1 MSNSCREHLDTDD
14 GGHRTEGASDDDPS
28 SNADAAMHD
37 ESEDRAAADPGGSDA
52 SELETVE
59 PQRDRLQVWAHAVRF
74 GVVPAVTILL
84 AAGAGWLQWLD
95 TSARGSQIAATQSV
109 RAATEDSIAM
119 LSYRSETV
127 ERDMTAALD
136 RLTGPLRDSYMRLIN
151 EVVIPSAKGKRISA
165 VTTVPAAASVSATR
179 RHAVVLVFVNQTT
192 TSGSGPPT
200 TTASRVR
207 VTLEKI
213 DRQWLVSQFQPI

>member
-1 MSNSCREHLDTDD
+1 MFNSCREHLDTDD
-14 GGHRTEGASDDDPS
+14 GGHRTEGTCTDDLS
-28 SNADAAMHD
+28 SNADAATRD
-37 ESEDRAAADPGGSDA
+37 EWEERAVADSGGCDA

-59 PQRDRLQVWAHAVRF
+59 PQRDRRHVWAHAVRF

-84 AAGAGWLQWLD
+84 ATGAGWLQWLD
-95 TSARGSQIAATQSV
+95 TSARGSQFAAAQSV

-127 ERDMTAALD
+127 ERDLTAALD
-136 RLTGPLRDSYMRLIN
+136 RLTGPLRDSYTRLIK

-165 VTTVPAAASVSATR
+165 VATVPAAASVSATR

-207 VTLEKI
+207 VTLEEI
-213 DRQWLVSQFQPI
+213 DRQWLVSQFEPI